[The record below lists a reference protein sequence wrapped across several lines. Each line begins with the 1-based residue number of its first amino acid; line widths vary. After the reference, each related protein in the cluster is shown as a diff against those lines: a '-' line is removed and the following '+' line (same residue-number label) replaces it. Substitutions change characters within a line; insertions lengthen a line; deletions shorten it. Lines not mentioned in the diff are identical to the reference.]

1 MRVYVIAGVLL
12 AVGACGTDRPAESAA
27 AGTDSAEPVS
37 SPADSAEIVAT
48 VEAFHRALA
57 EGDTSEVRRLLT
69 ADVVVLEGG
78 IVEDREEYLGHHL
91 GADMAFA
98 AAVPGHRELLRVE
111 VHDSAAWLATTS
123 RRQGTFRGREI
134 DSQGAELV
142 VLRRTASGWRIASVH
157 WSSR

>member
-1 MRVYVIAGVLL
+1 M
-12 AVGACGTDRPAESAA
+12 
-27 AGTDSAEPVS
+27 
-37 SPADSAEIVAT
+37 PADSAEVVAA
-48 VEAFHRALA
+48 VDAFHRALA
-57 EGDTSEVRRLLT
+57 ESDSAEVRRLLT
-69 ADVVVLEGG
+69 ADVLILEGG

-98 AAVPGHRELLRVE
+98 AAVPGNRELLRVE
-111 VHDSAAWLATTS
+111 VHDSAAWVATRG